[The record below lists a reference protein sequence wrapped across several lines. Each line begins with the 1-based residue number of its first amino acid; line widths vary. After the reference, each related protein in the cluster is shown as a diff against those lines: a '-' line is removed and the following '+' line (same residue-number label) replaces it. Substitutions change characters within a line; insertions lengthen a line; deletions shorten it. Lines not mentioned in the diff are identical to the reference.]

1 MYSKYVRCLIPN
13 INRRI
18 SLSISPSIQITRAL
32 MGLDTLSTSVKNI
45 TIKTPLKHCLNSTV
59 FIKDKGCLLSCAC
72 NNNHPKV

>member
-1 MYSKYVRCLIPN
+1 
-13 INRRI
+13 
-18 SLSISPSIQITRAL
+18 

-59 FIKDKGCLLSCAC
+59 FIKDKGYLLSCAC

>member
-1 MYSKYVRCLIPN
+1 MWNPLKRPVLKRHFN
-13 INRRI
+13 
-18 SLSISPSIQITRAL
+18 
-32 MGLDTLSTSVKNI
+32 